1 MGPETKRRPPDF
13 LTSTVGLGEMTDVLW
28 PPLQLTEL
36 STAPNSDCLDD
47 GVGPKVRARTSD
59 RQQMDMGV
67 TMRKLIRKF
76 VLGIAS
82 VLALGIGGIALD
94 YAADPGNAVA
104 DPSNAIIAG
113 STPAVF
119 QTPENWRASD
129 FIRKDDIR
137 WAQLELR
144 YRGLYKGS
152 LDGVLGPETRQ
163 ALAQFQKSNGLD
175 QTASLDAQTW
185 ETLTGN
191 PDIGQGSSMPPNGD
205 HAGTA
210 SHLGK

>member
-1 MGPETKRRPPDF
+1 
-13 LTSTVGLGEMTDVLW
+13 
-28 PPLQLTEL
+28 
-36 STAPNSDCLDD
+36 
-47 GVGPKVRARTSD
+47 
-59 RQQMDMGV
+59 MGV
-67 TMRKLIRKF
+67 TMKKLIRKF

-82 VLALGIGGIALD
+82 VLALSIGGAALD

-104 DPSNAIIAG
+104 DSGNAIIAG
-113 STPAVF
+113 STPAVS
-119 QTPENWRASD
+119 QTPESWRSVD

-152 LDGVLGPETRQ
+152 LDGVLGPETRR
-163 ALAQFQKSNGLD
+163 ALAQFQKNNGLD
-175 QTASLDAQTW
+175 QTALLDAQTW

>member
-1 MGPETKRRPPDF
+1 MGWGQGA
-13 LTSTVGLGEMTDVLW
+13 GLNG
-28 PPLQLTEL
+28 
-36 STAPNSDCLDD
+36 C
-47 GVGPKVRARTSD
+47 
-59 RQQMDMGV
+59 QQIDWGL
-67 TMRKLIRKF
+67 TMRKFIRKC
-76 VLGIAS
+76 VLGITS
-82 VLALGIGGIALD
+82 VLALSIAGAALD

-104 DPSNAIIAG
+104 DSGNTIITG
-113 STPAVF
+113 STPAVS
-119 QTPENWRASD
+119 QTPESWRSVD

-144 YRGLYKGS
+144 YRELYKGS

-163 ALAQFQKSNGLD
+163 ALAQFQKNNGLG
-175 QTASLDAQTW
+175 QTASLDARSW

-205 HAGTA
+205 RAGTM

>member
-1 MGPETKRRPPDF
+1 
-13 LTSTVGLGEMTDVLW
+13 MTDVLW
-28 PPLQLTEL
+28 SPLQLIEL
-36 STAPNSDCLDD
+36 STAPNSDCLDGD
-47 GVGPKVRARTSD
+47 VRPKTRDQTSD
-59 RQQMDMGV
+59 HQQTDMGV

-76 VLGIAS
+76 VLGTTS
-82 VLALGIGGIALD
+82 VLALGIGGAALD

-104 DPSNAIIAG
+104 DSGNAIIAE
-113 STPAVF
+113 STPAVS
-119 QTPENWRASD
+119 QTPESWRDSD

-163 ALAQFQKSNGLD
+163 ALAQFQKNSGLD
-175 QTASLDAQTW
+175 QTALLDAQTW
-185 ETLTGN
+185 EVLMLTGN

-210 SHLGK
+210 SHFGK

>member
-1 MGPETKRRPPDF
+1 M
-13 LTSTVGLGEMTDVLW
+13 DVLW
-28 PPLQLTEL
+28 PPLQLIEP
-36 STAPNSDCLDD
+36 STAQ
-47 GVGPKVRARTSD
+47 RQIRTVWMVVWGQ
-59 RQQMDMGV
+59 RRGTKRLIIKKLDMGV

-76 VLGIAS
+76 VLGTTS
-82 VLALGIGGIALD
+82 VLALGIGGAALD

-104 DPSNAIIAG
+104 DAGNAIIAE
-113 STPAVF
+113 STSAVS
-119 QTPENWRASD
+119 QTPESWRDGD

-152 LDGVLGPETRQ
+152 LDGVLGPKTRQ
-163 ALAQFQKSNGLD
+163 ALAQFQKNNGLD

-185 ETLTGN
+185 EMLTGN
-191 PDIGQGSSMPPNGD
+191 PDIGQGSSMPPNSD